1 MMNTPWKNVSTVSSR
16 SESRTNLDNFGV
28 QLDDAITS
36 LSMVDDLDDIQ
47 EALRMIDNFERKL
60 LFLMKGKLK

>member
-1 MMNTPWKNVSTVSSR
+1 MNTPWKNVSSASSR

-36 LSMVDDLDDIQ
+36 LTMVDDLDDIQ

>member
-1 MMNTPWKNVSTVSSR
+1 MNTPWKNVSTASSR

-47 EALRMIDNFERKL
+47 QALRMIDNFERKL